1 MVDGTHT
8 PSGNYPAHARAQV
21 IDLETAADRLVAK
34 LPGTR
39 RQTENLAR
47 EAGSSVLMM
56 AMEAGD
62 QVQEHSA
69 PGVVSIHVVR
79 GHATVTAEG
88 EAFSLRPGQLA
99 LLQPGVRHDVRA
111 ESQSVLVLVVSGG

>member
-1 MVDGTHT
+1 MADSTHT
-8 PSGNYPAHARAQV
+8 PSGTYPAHARAQV
-21 IDLETAADRLVAK
+21 LDLDTAADRLVAK

-62 QVQEHSA
+62 QLQEHSA
-69 PGVVSIHVVR
+69 PGVVSIHALR
-79 GHATVTAEG
+79 GHVTVTAEG

-99 LLQPGVRHDVRA
+99 LLQPSVRHDVRA
-111 ESQSVLVLVVSGG
+111 ETQSVLVLVVSGG